1 MRRIG
6 PTATS
11 SRHSGECRNPLA
23 PASSTRESRTP
34 AFAGMTAV
42 LRRSLVRTLAPAAVA
57 AKPGAPGRRDF
68 LVAAAAG
75 LVVLA
80 LPARAAARPSLDE
93 AIRGFTG
100 GADPRSGKVRL
111 DIPPLVENGNA
122 VGVTVT
128 VDSAMSV
135 DDHVRRIALFNEK
148 NPQADVAVFHLGPR
162 AGRARIATRIRLA
175 TAQTVVA
182 VAEMSDGSFWADR
195 TNVIVTLAACIEDLA

>member
-1 MRRIG
+1 M
-6 PTATS
+6 AYK
-11 SRHSGECRNPLA
+11 
-23 PASSTRESRTP
+23 
-34 AFAGMTAV
+34 
-42 LRRSLVRTLAPAAVA
+42 
-57 AKPGAPGRRDF
+57 KPGALGRRDF

-93 AIRGFTG
+93 AVRGFTG
-100 GADPRSGKVRL
+100 GADAPAGGMRL
-111 DIPPLVENGNA
+111 EIPPLVENGNA

-128 VDSAMSV
+128 VDSAMSA
-135 DDHVRRIALFNEK
+135 DDHVHRIALFNEK

-182 VAEMSDGSFWADR
+182 VAEMSDGSFR
-195 TNVIVTLAACIEDLA
+195 SSETNVIVTLAACIEDLS